1 MSISIDSVS
10 LNINGANIIK
20 DISFTMNPGELITIL
35 GPNGSG
41 KSTLLRVISGDLL
54 PTKGEVAIDNVPLS
68 NMSFK
73 TQALKRSVMSQ
84 SQQILYDYSVQEI
97 IEMGWVDYADNG
109 SVEIIKQKCI
119 KVAEECFVDHLMK
132 RNFNTLS
139 GGEQRRVHFARTLL
153 QIDHQY
159 DSIENRYMFL
169 DEPTA
174 NLDLLFELQLIRL
187 LKAKAEKGIG
197 VLLIIHDLNLA
208 SKFSDKIAILKKGKL
223 SAFGEPFEVFK
234 SKTLSDI
241 FGLAMHVDLET
252 LKVTYY

>member
-54 PTKGEVAIDNVPLS
+54 PTKGEVTIDNVPLS

-241 FGLAMHVDLET
+241 FGLAMDVDLKT

>member
-223 SAFGEPFEVFK
+223 SAFGEPFEVYK

-241 FGLAMHVDLET
+241 FGLAMDVDLKT